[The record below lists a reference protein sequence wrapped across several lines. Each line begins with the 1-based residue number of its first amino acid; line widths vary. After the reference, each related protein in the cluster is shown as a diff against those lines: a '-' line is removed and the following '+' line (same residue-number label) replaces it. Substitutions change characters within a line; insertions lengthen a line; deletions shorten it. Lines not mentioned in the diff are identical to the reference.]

1 MFCRQRSGTG
11 CERVAL
17 FLVLLS
23 GLAGAVCAQPLA
35 ATAVQNRGDVS
46 PDATPVILQIQPNGA
61 MPGAQ
66 VTVVIEGRDF
76 SRGAYVSFSNPA
88 VHVVSTRRVSAV
100 RLEARLAIAPKAQPG
115 RVNLYVSNPAG
126 AVAETT
132 FTIGA
137 ATASSAEP
145 PASAA
150 GPQPS
155 TAGTPEVSAV
165 EPPRLARGSAVSLKV
180 KGKNFMQGAKV
191 CFSNPAILVL
201 ESKTTKST
209 ELTARLQV
217 PADAPTGATSLF
229 VVNPDEGE
237 VEVPF
242 EVTDG
247 ATQTAQKPASTPA
260 AGAAGSAAPRFE
272 VLNLGEAAAILQD
285 PGKAK
290 GTLSLVA
297 GKLQYEEGGTRMFS
311 AAPREIKE
319 IAPNIILGINT
330 GTFHVILD
338 SGKTYNFVAAS
349 LRAADSQS
357 IVDSLRRA
365 LP

>member
-1 MFCRQRSGTG
+1 VFHRQRSGTG
-11 CERVAL
+11 CERAAL

-35 ATAVQNRGDVS
+35 ATAIQNRGDVS
-46 PDATPVILQIQPNGA
+46 PDATPVIVQIQPSGA
-61 MPGAQ
+61 MPGVQ
-66 VTVVIEGRDF
+66 VTVEIEGRDF

-88 VHVVSTRRVSAV
+88 VRVVSTRRVNAT
-100 RLEARLAIAPKAQPG
+100 RLEAKLAIAPKAQPG
-115 RVNLYVSNPAG
+115 SVNLYVSNPAG
-126 AVAETT
+126 AVAEAA

-137 ATASSAEP
+137 ATASP
-145 PASAA
+145 GQLPASAA

-155 TAGTPEVSAV
+155 TAGTPEVTAV
-165 EPPRLARGSAVSLKV
+165 EPPRVARGSAVSLKV
-180 KGKNFMQGAKV
+180 KGKNFVPGAKV
-191 CFSNPAILVL
+191 CFSNPAILVV
-201 ESKTTKST
+201 ESKTSKST
-209 ELTARLQV
+209 ELTARLQI

-229 VVNPDEGE
+229 VVNPDERE

-247 ATQTAQKPASTPA
+247 ATQTAQKPVSTPA
-260 AGAAGSAAPRFE
+260 AGGAGSAALHFE

-290 GTLSLVA
+290 GTLSLLA
-297 GKLQYEEGGTRMFS
+297 GRLQYEEGGTRVFS
-311 AAPREIKE
+311 AARREIKE
-319 IAPNIILGINT
+319 IALNVILGINT

-338 SGKTYNFVAAS
+338 SGKTYNFMAAS